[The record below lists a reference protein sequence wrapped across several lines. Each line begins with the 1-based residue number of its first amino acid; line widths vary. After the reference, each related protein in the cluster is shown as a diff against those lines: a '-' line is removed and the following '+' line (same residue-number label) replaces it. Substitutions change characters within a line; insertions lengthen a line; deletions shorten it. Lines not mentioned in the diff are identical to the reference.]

1 MQPSL
6 RSRRRIGAALRPEPK
21 LAYDR
26 LSDPILVRRAKD
38 GDAHALEALCAR
50 HAPRVG
56 RLARTCSGDPEDARD
71 AAQDA
76 LAKLC
81 VKLGQFRGEAAFS
94 TWLHRLTL
102 NACRDVAAAARRPS
116 PRAARREDARVAPG
130 RTPDREAE
138 LSELRADLRDGLAE
152 LPAAQA
158 RVLVLKDA
166 LGFSFEEISAASG
179 MPVGTAKC
187 YAHRGR
193 AAMRELA
200 ETESPRDSRRA
211 FGKEEIESILPHRD
225 PFLLLD
231 EVVELEPGRK
241 VVATRLVRAD
251 DWWFPGHF
259 PERPVMPGVLIVEA
273 MAQAGAV
280 AVLVEE
286 ENRGKIAFFAG
297 IDDCRFKRVVSPGET
312 LTLTCEIDAMRGP
325 VGRGKATAT
334 VEGALAARGTLTF
347 AVER

>member
-1 MQPSL
+1 VQPS
-6 RSRRRIGAALRPEPK
+6 RRPRRRIGAALRPEPQ

-26 LSDPILVRRAKD
+26 LSDPILVQRAKD

-56 RLARTCSGDPEDARD
+56 RLAAHLLADPEDARD

-81 VKLGQFRGEAAFS
+81 AKIGQFRGEAAFS

-102 NACRDVAAAARRPS
+102 NACRDVAQRRGARRHDPFEEDV
-116 PRAARREDARVAPG
+116 RAAPG
-130 RTPDREAE
+130 HTPDQEAE
-138 LSELRADLRDGLAE
+138 LSELRADLRDGLAG

-193 AAMRELA
+193 AAMREL
-200 ETESPRDSRRA
+200 
-211 FGKEEIESILPHRD
+211 
-225 PFLLLD
+225 
-231 EVVELEPGRK
+231 LE
-241 VVATRLVRAD
+241 A
-251 DWWFPGHF
+251 
-259 PERPVMPGVLIVEA
+259 
-273 MAQAGAV
+273 
-280 AVLVEE
+280 
-286 ENRGKIAFFAG
+286 
-297 IDDCRFKRVVSPGET
+297 
-312 LTLTCEIDAMRGP
+312 
-325 VGRGKATAT
+325 
-334 VEGALAARGTLTF
+334 
-347 AVER
+347 